1 MLNVQLDEDV
11 AKDMLYEE
19 LNKWTTLDGTEKEL
33 LEDYLEACVDNGS
46 FEGGEFDPASIVDN
60 LYVNYTSFA
69 YEGDDDWK
77 ELGVGTEHQDERVWA
92 VKDGVALVLC

>member
-19 LNKWTTLDGTEKEL
+19 LDKWHVDGTKREL
-33 LEDYLEACVDNGS
+33 LYDYFEDCVDNGY
-46 FEGGEFDPASIVDN
+46 FDGGEFNPGEFVDN
-60 LYVNYTSFA
+60 LYVNYSYFV

-77 ELGVGTEHQDERVWA
+77 KLGIGTGHQDESVYA
-92 VKDGVALVLC
+92 VKDGVALILY

>member
-19 LNKWTTLDGTEKEL
+19 LDKWHVDGTEREL
-33 LEDYLEACVDNGS
+33 LYDYLEDCVDNGY
-46 FEGGEFDPASIVDN
+46 FDGGEFNPGDFVDN
-60 LYVNYTSFA
+60 LYVNYSSFA
-69 YEGDDDWK
+69 YEGDDDWE
-77 ELGVGTEHQDERVWA
+77 ELGIGTDHQDESVRA

>member
-19 LNKWTTLDGTEKEL
+19 LNKWTTLDGTEREL
-33 LEDYLEACVDNGS
+33 LYDYFEECVDNG
-46 FEGGEFDPASIVDN
+46 FFDGGEFNPGEFVDN
-60 LYVNYTSFA
+60 LYVNYSCFA

-77 ELGVGTEHQDERVWA
+77 ELGIGTDHQDERVWG
-92 VKDGVALVLC
+92 VKDGVALVLY